1 MGFKDISIKNEY
13 RSLIDDVVKD
23 FYIPL
28 LGEAVLYQRAVGFFS
43 SSALAMTSKG
53 IEGLVQNGGKI
64 QIIASPKLSVSD
76 IEEIRKG
83 YEVRQVIENALIREL
98 ETPDNL
104 IELEK
109 LSFIARLV
117 ADGVLDIKIAFL
129 TTKNEIAMYH
139 EKMGLITDT
148 DGNTVAFSGS
158 MNESE
163 NAFKENYESFD
174 TFCSWTN
181 DFERVLQKQMAF
193 KAIWEDYEPG
203 VETLEFPEAV
213 KKRLYEYN
221 SDLRKGNGMTGSD
234 NVNRTPDVAEKGAI
248 YLPDDFKIREYQRN
262 AIESW
267 ESRNFRGVYD
277 MATGTGKTLTA
288 LASIEYLFRKNGSRL
303 AIVIVCPYQHLVEQ
317 WVEDIVRFGIHP
329 IIGYSVSSQKN
340 WKKNL
345 EQAIRS
351 FNLGVS
357 DTFCFVTTNA
367 SFVTKKVQEQIIQL
381 SKDALFIVDEA
392 HNMGAANYR
401 RCLLENFQFRLALSA
416 TIDRHNDD
424 TGTAALATY
433 FGDKCIEYSLKDAIE
448 NQMLTR
454 YFYYPV
460 LTYLDEDELEE
471 YLALTHQL
479 ATAITKKGGK
489 VVLSEYAKQLLI
501 KRSRV
506 IAGTRGKLPELK
518 KQIMPFRN
526 DKHLLVYCGATTIRE
541 ADAED
546 MNFGTRQIDLVTEV
560 LGNELDMRVG
570 RFTSQESAQERTQIR
585 AAFAEGEMLQALV
598 AIKCLDEGV
607 NIPSIKTAF
616 ILASSTNPKEYI
628 QRRGRVLRKFP
639 GKDFAVI
646 YDFITLPFPADSLGF
661 QNQEVINSTKGLVKR
676 EIIRMLD
683 FVEIAEN
690 PSETYDLIYNL
701 KHGFG
706 VTEDDLKKEEV
717 SGDVI

>member
-28 LGEAVLYQRAVGFFS
+28 LGKAVLYQRAVGFFS
-43 SSALAMTSKG
+43 SSALVMISKG
-53 IEGLVQNGGKI
+53 IEGLIQNDGRI
-64 QIIASPKLSVSD
+64 QIIASPKLSISD

-83 YEVRQVIENALIREL
+83 YEVRQIIENSLIREL
-98 ETPDNL
+98 REVDDAV
-104 IELEK
+104 ELEK
-109 LSFIARLV
+109 LSLIARLV

-139 EKMGLITDT
+139 EKMGLITDAE
-148 DGNTVAFSGS
+148 GNTVAFSGS

-174 TFCSWTN
+174 VFCSWTN
-181 DFERVLQKQMAF
+181 DCERVFQKQMAF

-203 VETLEFPEAV
+203 VETLEFPVAV
-213 KKRLYEYN
+213 KKKLYEYN
-221 SDLRKGNGMTGSD
+221 ADLKKGNKEKNTDTS
-234 NVNRTPDVAEKGAI
+234 VKVSPLEKKGAI
-248 YLPDDFKIREYQRN
+248 YLPDDFKIREYQRD
-262 AIESW
+262 AIQSW
-267 ESRNFRGVYD
+267 ESKKFHGIYD

-288 LASIEYLFRKNGSRL
+288 LASVEHLFRNNNRL

-317 WVEDIVRFGIHP
+317 WVEDIVRFGMHP
-329 IIGYSVSSQKN
+329 IIGYSASSQKN

-345 EQAIRS
+345 EQAVRS

-357 DTFCFVTTNA
+357 DSFCFVTTNA
-367 SFVTKKVQEQIIQL
+367 SFVTRKVQEHITQL
-381 SKDALFIVDEA
+381 SKDTLFIVDEA
-392 HNMGAANYR
+392 HNIGATNYR
-401 RCLLENFQFRLALSA
+401 RYLPENIEFRLALSA

-424 TGTAALATY
+424 GGTEALISY

-460 LTYLDEDELEE
+460 LTYLDENELEE
-471 YLALTHQL
+471 YLNLTRQL
-479 ATAITKKGGK
+479 ATAIRKKGGK
-489 VVLSEYAKQLLI
+489 IVLSEYAKQLLI

-506 IAGTRGKLPELK
+506 IAGARSKLPALE
-518 KQIMPFRN
+518 KQIEAYRN
-526 DKHLLVYCGATTIRE
+526 DKHSLIYCGATTIKD

-546 MNFGTRQIDLVTEV
+546 MDFGVKQIDLVTNM
-560 LGNELDMRVG
+560 LGNEMGMRVG
-570 RFTSQESAQERTQIR
+570 RFTSQESAQERSQIR
-585 AAFAEGEMLQALV
+585 AAFAEGDMLQALV

-639 GKDFAVI
+639 GKDYAVI
-646 YDFITLPFPADSLGF
+646 YDFVTLPFPIDTLRF
-661 QNQEVINSTKGLVKR
+661 QNEEIINSTKGLVKR

-683 FVEIAEN
+683 FAEIAEN
-690 PSETYDLIYNL
+690 PSETYDLVYDL
-701 KHGFG
+701 KHGFDI
-706 VTEDDLKKEEV
+706 TEEDLKKGEANN
-717 SGDVI
+717 DVI